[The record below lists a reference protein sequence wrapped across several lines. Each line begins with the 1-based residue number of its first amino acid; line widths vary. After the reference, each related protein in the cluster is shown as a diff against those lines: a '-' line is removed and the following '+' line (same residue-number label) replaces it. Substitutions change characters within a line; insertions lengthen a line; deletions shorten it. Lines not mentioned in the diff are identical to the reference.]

1 MRTCAQVRL
10 WASAYYGGG
19 GGGALT
25 AEARVVLSAW
35 AARVYALLV
44 GSSIACV
51 MLSLWYTFLI
61 IRRLNEWTAGMLQVQ
76 PLPCHPC
83 PAPSL
88 AIMLNGRS
96 AGII

>member
-83 PAPSL
+83 LPRTLPCSTGGAR
-88 AIMLNGRS
+88 A
-96 AGII
+96 